1 MPSHDVDSLECK
13 GPGEINRP
21 KTFCMLQRLLL
32 EELAIFALCDDFHR
46 VILDR
51 WLVEF
56 MPECFAYDGAP

>member
-1 MPSHDVDSLECK
+1 
-13 GPGEINRP
+13 
-21 KTFCMLQRLLL
+21 MLQRLLL